1 MGNRQGKRNGILNDE
16 EWLLESIRNAR
27 SLDRLKFLQS
37 IIKEDK
43 ASGFEWTQDEEYME
57 GLRKLWIQRKTELV
71 NVVQKP

>member
-1 MGNRQGKRNGILNDE
+1 MPEDCLN

-43 ASGFEWTQDEEYME
+43 ASGFEWTQNEEYME

-71 NVVQKP
+71 NVARKP